1 MIKKYSW
8 AVMARNK
15 KKKEKSSFLLG
26 IVYQPSSWIEEIS
39 LL

>member
-1 MIKKYSW
+1 MT
-8 AVMARNK
+8 RNK

-26 IVYQPSSWIEEIS
+26 TVYQPSSWREEIS